1 MVVLKTLRDS
11 LMHFTKL
18 GTVALIKNQHHVFLI
33 NIMLFIF
40 TDEYIQLL
48 NSGYNDFVFMRISF
62 FVPVLQLSLKN
73 SCGRITVSCS
83 LFKTVIFLH
92 RLIVQIFTVNNKQH
106 LVYVR
111 QGRS

>member
-1 MVVLKTLRDS
+1 MIVLKALRNS

-18 GTVALIKNQHHVFLI
+18 GTVTLIKNQDHMFLV
-33 NIMLFIF
+33 NIMLFVF
-40 TDEYIQLL
+40 TYKYIQLL

-62 FVPVLQLSLKN
+62 FIPVLQLSLKN
-73 SCGRITVSCS
+73 SCGRITVSCP

-92 RLIVQIFTVNNKQH
+92 SLIIQIFTVNDKQY

>member
-18 GTVALIKNQHHVFLI
+18 GTVALIKNQHHMFLI

-62 FVPVLQLSLKN
+62 FIPVLQLSLKN
-73 SCGRITVSCS
+73 SCGRITISCPF
-83 LFKTVIFLH
+83 FKTIIFFH
-92 RLIVQIFTVNNKQH
+92 GLIIQVFTVNNEQY
-106 LVYVR
+106 LVYIR